1 MGCLLTPKPC
11 LLRPQN
17 RRDTRTGLLRAP
29 TASTDRSKRLY
40 TSHEYTVQ
48 VHSSKSYV
56 NNTFVIHPAPSA
68 ARLTAEKRPPN
79 GPREASA
86 ARPRSSPRTSRD
98 RLPVSATSAPS
109 PVSSGKSKE
118 ASASTHR
125 DANAVRV
132 LIELTRRCRA
142 HARAT
147 WQAVYAPGTCIRE
160 LPGTSVCT
168 TGVGSMDLGSRG
180 MRAARIAI
188 AFSPGA
194 GCAQGAQ
201 TCCRRVVEEYM

>member
-1 MGCLLTPKPC
+1 M
-11 LLRPQN
+11 
-17 RRDTRTGLLRAP
+17 RAP
-29 TASTDRSKRLY
+29 TASTVRSKRLY

-98 RLPVSATSAPS
+98 RLPVSATSAAS

-118 ASASTHR
+118 ASASTHTTETQMR
-125 DANAVRV
+125 SECSSSSHGDAGR
-132 LIELTRRCRA
+132 TRGPHGKQYMRQA
-142 HARAT
+142 HASASFPAHR
-147 WQAVYAPGTCIRE
+147 YAPRE
-160 LPGTSVCT
+160 WVAWIWAAEAC
-168 TGVGSMDLGSRG
+168 VQLGSRSHSHL
-180 MRAARIAI
+180 APAR
-188 AFSPGA
+188 
-194 GCAQGAQ
+194 CAQGAQ
-201 TCCRRVVEEYM
+201 TCCRREIGTRE